1 MRRLSVMSMIN
12 SGSAYHIPAADGFQ
26 ASYGDYHSLL
36 WNIMSREHAYI
47 YIYMMYLFNMVIA
60 HDFPYYSYDTSYPE
74 DSAQQR
80 YRSKSQINHYWLTYK
95 KMAPP
100 PL

>member
-12 SGSAYHIPAADGFQ
+12 SGSAYHIPAADGLQ

-60 HDFPYYSYDTSYPE
+60 HDFHIIAMTHPIRRIVHN
-74 DSAQQR
+74 SATVQKV
-80 YRSKSQINHYWLTYK
+80 KSTIIG
-95 KMAPP
+95 
-100 PL
+100 